1 MVWNH
6 RVIREAFTPEEA
18 EFEDEEF
25 FYTIREVFY
34 FEDGK
39 PELVT
44 MKGDAPWGTTLEE
57 LQQDIEWFSKALGQP
72 VLNYE
77 DFGSKEEGCCG
88 DEDCCGK

>member
-6 RVIREAFTPEEA
+6 RVIRERYSKKEA
-18 EFEDEEF
+18 NLNDAEF

-34 FEDGK
+34 SDEGGT

-44 MKGDAPWGTTLEE
+44 MEGDSPFGETLEE
-57 LQQDIEWFSKALGQP
+57 LKQDIEWFRKALGQP

-77 DFGSKEEGCCG
+77 DFGDKS
-88 DEDCCGK
+88 DEI